1 MAQCKTANAK
11 GFTFIE
17 VLVALAIASIALVG
31 LLKLHLLSL
40 AAADA
45 AGELSQA
52 VFLAQERI
60 AEASA
65 LDRPKQG
72 MRAGV
77 VERNGLEFAW
87 KTEITDASALDVR
100 NLALKG
106 LRQIRTT
113 VTWQRGGDRKSTQVT
128 TYIADS
134 RIHD

>member
-1 MAQCKTANAK
+1 MAQCKTASAK

-52 VFLAQERI
+52 VFLAQERV

-72 MRAGV
+72 ARTGV
-77 VERNGLEFAW
+77 VERNGLKFAW
-87 KTEITDASALDVR
+87 KTEITDATGTDVR

-113 VTWQRGGDRKSTQVT
+113 VTWQRGADRKSTQVT
-128 TYIADS
+128 TYVADS
-134 RIHD
+134 DIHD